1 MLFRSDEWQKAQK
14 FMSGLR
20 VELLQALSTWSIS
33 SYEEA
38 LSRALTTERNLLQVK
53 QIRFE
58 EVKGNLEQKA
68 GNKNPQGSK
77 PCPKCKK
84 NHPGRKCLAGT
95 TVCYSCGKQGHI
107 SRNCRKRKDVSQ
119 EKGPLKVVCFQCE
132 QPGHYARD
140 CPKRPIIGQGDGQAD
155 GTGEVRGTR
164 QGRVFNLTK
173 EDASLTSPSN
183 LPSPISW
190 SISLPEFW
198 SFRTISCIVSWLFT
212 LEAHYF

>member
-1 MLFRSDEWQKAQK
+1 MLEEEVGRWWQTAERALQRSHSRQGSEVVEAPTTDWEAFKKAFHDKYFPLSWRQEKSWEFANLKQTGEVSVAQYDAKFNQLIKYVPMYDADEWQKAQK

-119 EKGPLKVVCFQCE
+119 EK
-132 QPGHYARD
+132 
-140 CPKRPIIGQGDGQAD
+140 CPFKSS
-155 GTGEVRGTR
+155 V
-164 QGRVFNLTK
+164 
-173 EDASLTSPSN
+173 
-183 LPSPISW
+183 LP
-190 SISLPEFW
+190 
-198 SFRTISCIVSWLFT
+198 V
-212 LEAHYF
+212 